1 MCPTQ
6 WRCFVMLTVWS
17 HSAFFF
23 AVMLCESRL
32 LCMAYCD
39 LGLDSL
45 PSRGS
50 IQTSCRLPRP
60 VLTLQLASESV
71 TQQCYMDSQMSPADH
86 RTDPAESSTSPPL
99 SSALQ
104 AAELSRRTSSEI
116 EIPAQSCSS
125 VDAPF
130 LVPSYCQS
138 ICQNY
143 SDLQIGG
150 EQVLPFSAN
159 DGPAE
164 GPFLQS
170 CDVLPAVVDSPP
182 GQISHAPFLHPG
194 RGGSNRW
201 RHSSARDRSFVFHD
215 REGPFSNSLLNRYLE
230 QKLLDLYQ
238 QYMMENIA
246 REVEPDGSHPGP
258 MCPLLGSELVLTSLD
273 QITLQL
279 SREGNLEAGL
289 AKDMVLSCLL
299 RVAGD
304 KQSSEI
310 STPFLQIS
318 NVASREQ
325 LAESKDEWRQ
335 SKRCHSARAHFQCS
349 FKKGKCQFC
358 FGIYCQLTINLEIL
372 AAHVLICLR

>member
-1 MCPTQ
+1 
-6 WRCFVMLTVWS
+6 
-17 HSAFFF
+17 
-23 AVMLCESRL
+23 MLCEGRL
-32 LCMAYCD
+32 LSMAYCE

-50 IQTSCRLPRP
+50 FQTSCRLPRP
-60 VLTLQLASESV
+60 VLTLQSASDAL
-71 TQQCYMDSQMSPADH
+71 TQHSYIDSQVAPEDH
-86 RTDPAESSTSPPL
+86 MTDSAESSTSPPP

-104 AAELSRRTSSEI
+104 AVGLSRRTSSEI
-116 EIPAQSCSS
+116 EIPVQSCSS
-125 VDAPF
+125 VDVPF

-150 EQVLPFSAN
+150 EQVLPLSDN
-159 DGPAE
+159 DGPAG

-182 GQISHAPFLHPG
+182 GQIPQAPLLHPG

-246 REVEPDGSHPGP
+246 REVDPDGSHPSP

-273 QITLQL
+273 QITLHL

-318 NVASREQ
+318 NVTSREQ
-325 LAESKDEWRQ
+325 LTESKDE
-335 SKRCHSARAHFQCS
+335 
-349 FKKGKCQFC
+349 
-358 FGIYCQLTINLEIL
+358 
-372 AAHVLICLR
+372 

>member
-1 MCPTQ
+1 
-6 WRCFVMLTVWS
+6 
-17 HSAFFF
+17 
-23 AVMLCESRL
+23 
-32 LCMAYCD
+32 MAYCD
-39 LGLDSL
+39 LGLDTL
-45 PSRGS
+45 PRRGS
-50 IQTSCRLPRP
+50 IQTSRLPNQVP
-60 VLTLQLASESV
+60 TLQSSAALAQHSY
-71 TQQCYMDSQMSPADH
+71 TDHRQTTTADHWTDSAESPA
-86 RTDPAESSTSPPL
+86 SPL
-99 SSALQ
+99 SL
-104 AAELSRRTSSEI
+104 RTSLKI
-116 EIPAQSCSS
+116 QIPAQSCSS

-130 LVPSYCQS
+130 LVPSSCQS
-138 ICQNY
+138 ICQKY

-150 EQVLPFSAN
+150 EQVLPISDN

-182 GQISHAPFLHPG
+182 GQMTHAPLVHLG

-201 RHSSARDRSFVFHD
+201 RNSSNRDRSFVFHE

-246 REVEPDGSHPGP
+246 READLGGSHPSA

-310 STPFLQIS
+310 STPLLQIS
-318 NVASREQ
+318 SREQ
-325 LAESKDEWRQ
+325 LVESKDE
-335 SKRCHSARAHFQCS
+335 
-349 FKKGKCQFC
+349 
-358 FGIYCQLTINLEIL
+358 
-372 AAHVLICLR
+372 

>member
-1 MCPTQ
+1 MCVLFHLPALQLLSTTTSSY
-6 WRCFVMLTVWS
+6 C
-17 HSAFFF
+17 AFFI
-23 AVMLCESRL
+23 AAMLCEGRL
-32 LCMAYCD
+32 LSMAYCE

-45 PSRGS
+45 LSQSS
-50 IQTSCRLPRP
+50 IKTSSWLPRP
-60 VLTLQLASESV
+60 TLTLRSASDTP
-71 TQQCYMDSQMSPADH
+71 TQQSYIDSQMARSDD
-86 RTDPAESSTSPPL
+86 RTDSAEASTPPL
-99 SSALQ
+99 PSSALQ
-104 AAELSRRTSSEI
+104 AAELSRRASSEI
-116 EIPAQSCSS
+116 EIPVQSSSS
-125 VDAPF
+125 VDVPF

-150 EQVLPFSAN
+150 EQVLPLSDN

-201 RHSSARDRSFVFHD
+201 RHSSARDRSFVFQD
-215 REGPFSNSLLNRYLE
+215 REGPFSNSVLNRYLE

-238 QYMMENIA
+238 QYMMENIG
-246 REVEPDGSHPGP
+246 REGDPEGSHPSP

-273 QITLQL
+273 QITQQL
-279 SREGNLEAGL
+279 SRDGNLEAGL

-318 NVASREQ
+318 NIASREQ
-325 LAESKDEWRQ
+325 LTESKDE
-335 SKRCHSARAHFQCS
+335 
-349 FKKGKCQFC
+349 
-358 FGIYCQLTINLEIL
+358 
-372 AAHVLICLR
+372 

>member
-1 MCPTQ
+1 MCPL
-6 WRCFVMLTVWS
+6 FP
-17 HSAFFF
+17 A
-23 AVMLCESRL
+23 MLCEGRL
-32 LCMAYCD
+32 LSMIY
-39 LGLDSL
+39 GEVGELDPL
-45 PSRGS
+45 PSQKS
-50 IQTSCRLPRP
+50 LQSSCRLPREAP
-60 VLTLQLASESV
+60 GLLAGSTGSVQHSSPELQAA
-71 TQQCYMDSQMSPADH
+71 PAGH
-86 RTDPAESSTSPPL
+86 RGVPAVSYSSPPL
-99 SSALQ
+99 FT
-104 AAELSRRTSSEI
+104 TSHMSQLNRQISPEI

-125 VDAPF
+125 VDSPF

-138 ICQNY
+138 ICKNY

-150 EQVLPFSAN
+150 EQVLPLSGN
-159 DGPAE
+159 DGELRLCPDAQAA

-170 CDVLPAVVDSPP
+170 CDVLPAVEDSPP
-182 GQISHAPFLHPG
+182 EQTSHGGFLLPL

-201 RHSSARDRSFVFHD
+201 RAGSTRDRSFLFQD
-215 REGPFSNSLLNRYLE
+215 REGPFSNSLLNHYLE
-230 QKLLDLYQ
+230 EKLLDLYQ

-246 REVEPDGSHPGP
+246 RAGDPHPGA
-258 MCPLLGSELVLTSLD
+258 MWPLLGSELMLTSLD

-325 LAESKDEWRQ
+325 LMEVE
-335 SKRCHSARAHFQCS
+335 
-349 FKKGKCQFC
+349 
-358 FGIYCQLTINLEIL
+358 EE
-372 AAHVLICLR
+372 